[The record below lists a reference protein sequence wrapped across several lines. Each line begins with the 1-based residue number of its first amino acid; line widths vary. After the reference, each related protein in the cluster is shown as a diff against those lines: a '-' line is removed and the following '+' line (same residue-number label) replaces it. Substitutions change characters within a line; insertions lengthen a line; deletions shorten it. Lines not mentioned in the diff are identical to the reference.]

1 MAGVKLQKFLGKAP
15 RIAPELL
22 PNTSAQIATNV
33 KLYSGD
39 LIPYP
44 TVGVAGAHAPLGAEP
59 KTLYALRNPATNDPV
74 WLAWT
79 TDVDVATPA
88 GESDVAEQRFY
99 YTGDGEPRVSTY
111 SLATSGA
118 APYPTDYYE
127 LGLPLPTATPETV
140 AQEFATRV
148 SASYARDASGIV
160 TLKTGGELKEI
171 TSVLLTNPVQITC
184 ADHGFSTG
192 DLVYITAVG
201 GTVELNGYTYGIT
214 VLDANNF
221 TLNTIDGTS
230 GYSAYT
236 SGGLVALKFA
246 PHGLKSGA
254 FVTVNGFT
262 TVEGTYSQA
271 DTTVTVTITGHGLSA
286 GSSVLLRF
294 TSGDAVSNIFTV
306 TAVVD
311 PDTFLVEAASALT
324 TSGDVTW
331 DITNLNANSVEVTV
345 IDDSTIT
352 YPSPG
357 FQVSE
362 TLSTAGRL
370 DLAGDTQARTYLYT
384 WFTPWEEESVG
395 SEPSE
400 ALFIKEGQQVT
411 VSNLPTTRPSGK
423 NFIRGIRLYRTLSSI
438 SDTEYLRLAT
448 LWFPVLVTGYSGN
461 TVTTAEPHNLAVGS
475 YFKIS
480 GGVAGAEVDEVIDE
494 FTFTF
499 TGGDGVGRVG
509 GYLYHDVSEN
519 PGTSDPRYWG
529 ETSYDFID
537 DFAVESLLN
546 ALTTDDYE
554 PPPDDLK
561 GLTVYN
567 NNILVGFAGNEVYFS
582 EPGQYHAWPRQY
594 KRSVPHTIV
603 GLATLSGY
611 LFILTTDYPY
621 LAQGSD
627 PAVIGMQRMDAR
639 YPCLSKRSIAVTGL
653 GIMYATHDGL
663 ALYSTATGAQLAT
676 RVLYNSDTWNA
687 DLDPSTIIGTAYKDT
702 YLAWHSTG
710 GLSFEQDAKVGGFF
724 VDLTVSIQPTAT
736 WFDPTTNNL
745 YYAAGTSGVVYRW
758 DDLAQPASTY
768 EWKSKVIVPDNP
780 LNVGAAQVDADYGEP
795 SPVWETIET
804 TWGATETTWDVD
816 ATITFK
822 FWVDGELILTH
833 EVSDTQPFRLPAG
846 YRADK
851 FEVGVSGSTR
861 LRSIRLAETPTGL
874 REI

>member
-59 KTLYALRNPATNDPV
+59 KTLYALRNPVTNDPV

-171 TSVLLTNPVQITC
+171 TGVLLTNPMQITC
-184 ADHGFSTG
+184 VDHGFSTG

-236 SGGLVALKFA
+236 SGGLVALKSA

-262 TVEGTYSQA
+262 NIEGTYSQT
-271 DTTVTVTITGHGLSA
+271 DTTITVSITGHGLFA

-294 TSGDAVSNIFTV
+294 TSGSATSNIFTV

-311 PDTFLVEAASALT
+311 PDTFRVEAASSAS

-331 DITNLNANSVEVTV
+331 DISNLNANSVEITV
-345 IDDSTIT
+345 VDDFTVN

-362 TLSTAGRL
+362 TLSLAGRL

-400 ALFIKEGQQVT
+400 ALFIKEGQRVT
-411 VSNLPTTRPSGK
+411 VGNLPTTKPAGK
-423 NFIRGIRLYRTLSSI
+423 NYIRGIRLYRTLSSTA
-438 SDTEYLRLAT
+438 DTEYLRLAT

-461 TVTTAEPHNLAVGS
+461 TVTTEYPHNLAVGS

-480 GGVAGAEVDEVIDE
+480 GGVTGAEVTDVVDEY
-494 FTFTF
+494 TFVF
-499 TGGDGVGRVG
+499 TGGTGIGRIG

-519 PGTSDPRYWG
+519 PGTTDGRYWG
-529 ETSYDFID
+529 ETSYDFVD

-546 ALTTDDYE
+546 ALVTDDYE
-554 PPPDDLK
+554 PPPDTLK

-567 NNILVGFAGNEVYFS
+567 NNFLVGFSGNEIYFS
-582 EPGQYHAWPRQY
+582 EPGEYHAWPRRY
-594 KRSVPHTIV
+594 KKTVPHDIV
-603 GLATLSGY
+603 GLATTSGY
-611 LFILTTDYPY
+611 LLVMTTDYAY

-639 YPCLSKRSIAVTGL
+639 YPCLSKRSIAQTGF
-653 GIMYATHDGL
+653 GVVYATHDGL
-663 ALYSTATGAQLAT
+663 ALYSTAAGPQLVT

-687 DLDPSTIIGTAYKDT
+687 DLDPSTLIATAYKDT
-702 YLAWHSTG
+702 YLAWHSG
-710 GLSFEQDAKVGGFF
+710 GGISFEQDEKVGGYF
-724 VDLTVSIQPTAT
+724 VDLSVDVQPSAT
-736 WFDPTTNNL
+736 WFDPATNNL
-745 YYAAGTSGVVYRW
+745 YYASGTDGTVYRW
-758 DDLAQPASTY
+758 DDPAQPAEPY
-768 EWKSKVIVPDNP
+768 EWKSKVFVTDNP
-780 LNVGAAQVDADYGEP
+780 INIGAAQVDAVYAAA
-795 SPVWETIET
+795 SPTWDTVASTWATTGT
-804 TWGATETTWDVD
+804 TWNVDGAL
-816 ATITFK
+816 TFK
-822 FWVDGELILTH
+822 FWADGELLLTH
-833 EVSDTQPFRLPAG
+833 TVADAQPFRLPTG
-846 YRADK
+846 YRSDK
-851 FEVGVSGSTR
+851 FEVSIAGSSR
-861 LRSIRLAETPTGL
+861 VRSIRLAETPTGL
-874 REI
+874 REV